1 MLMEFVKTLLK
12 KNYLYL
18 IIIFSPIISYS
29 QVEDI
34 PISNSVYQF
43 LMRAEVKGMLPHFS
57 LTKLPLQRSDIIQAL
72 KQIRNNEHQLTNPEK
87 KALLRYEKEFRIA
100 YEPRAVVFTSKSDSV
115 HINFSNILTNADKM
129 FYHYSDS
136 LSKLSVRPVGVLDFI
151 ENFNEN
157 TSDNSLVG
165 LFGLTFYGTL
175 SKKLG
180 FYFQAKNGK
189 VVSGDKLLALYN
201 PEYRRSV
208 KFTELNS
215 DIDLTQSH
223 IIFAQ
228 DWFKAKI
235 GREEEQ
241 IGAGLFQKTYVTN
254 IGPPLDAISLA
265 AAFKTFRY
273 DFSFSDLI
281 GYSDNPFITGVSSSI
296 PQKYFIQHRFAL
308 RPSWGEFGFWE
319 GVISSGR
326 GINVAY
332 LNPII
337 FLKSAEHSLH
347 DRDNSLMGFDATVRP
362 LNNIELRS
370 TIFLDDYN
378 FSEIGKGYWS
388 NKIAYNVAAIYAAP
402 LNLDLGIEYTRVEP
416 YTFSHFDKQDSYTN
430 DGVLIGSILQPN
442 SEQYSLLLQYWW
454 GNRYPLQVSVNYT
467 RHGANVY
474 DSTGALVK
482 NVGGDPNITRRDPD
496 PETGFPG
503 DPYYGVKFLD
513 GNLQEIVSLK
523 VNFTMEIIRNLN
535 ISAIYNLQ
543 VNNDYV
549 DHFFRICLF
558 LN

>member
-1 MLMEFVKTLLK
+1 MKKTFYLFFILYPFV
-12 KNYLYL
+12 
-18 IIIFSPIISYS
+18 SYT

-34 PISNSVYQF
+34 PISNSVYNF
-43 LMRAEVKGMLPHFS
+43 LMREEVKGLLPHFS
-57 LTKLPLQRSDIIQAL
+57 MTKLPLQRGDIIDAL
-72 KQIRNNEHQLTNPEK
+72 RVIRSQEDRLSNAEK
-87 KALLRYEKEFRIA
+87 SALLRYEKEFRIA

-157 TSDNSLVG
+157 TSDNSLIG

-201 PEYRRSV
+201 PEYKRSV

-215 DIDLTQSH
+215 DIDLTQTH
-223 IIFAQ
+223 IIFQQ
-228 DWFKAKI
+228 DWFRAKI

-254 IGPPLDAISLA
+254 IGPPQDAISLA
-265 AAFKTFRY
+265 AVFKTFRY
-273 DFSFSDLI
+273 DFTFSDLI
-281 GYSDNPFITGVSSSI
+281 GYSDNPFVTSVNSSI
-296 PQKYFIQHRFAL
+296 PQKYFIQHRFSL

-347 DRDNSLMGFDATVRP
+347 DRDNSLMGFDATIR
-362 LNNIELRS
+362 LIKNIELRS
-370 TIFLDDYN
+370 TVFLDDYN
-378 FSEIGKGYWS
+378 FSEIGNGYWS
-388 NKIAYNVAAIYAAP
+388 NKIAYNVAAIYATP
-402 LNLDLGIEYTRVEP
+402 LNLDFGFEYARVEP

-430 DGVLIGSILQPN
+430 DGVLLGSILQPN
-442 SEQYSLLLQYWW
+442 SEQYAMLFQYWW
-454 GNRYPLQVSVNYT
+454 GNRFPLQVNLSYT
-467 RHGANVY
+467 RYGANVY
-474 DSTGALVK
+474 DSTGKLIK

-513 GNLQEIVSLK
+513 GNLQETFSLK

-535 ISAIYNLQ
+535 VSALYHLSIKNGFAD
-543 VNNDYV
+543 N
-549 DHFFRICLF
+549 FFRIFLF